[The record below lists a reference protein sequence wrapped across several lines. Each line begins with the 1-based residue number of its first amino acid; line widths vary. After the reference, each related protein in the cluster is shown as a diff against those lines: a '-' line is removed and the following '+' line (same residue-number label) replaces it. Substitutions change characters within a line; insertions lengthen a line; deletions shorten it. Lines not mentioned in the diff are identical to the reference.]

1 MNHYSTKISRLPGEW
16 EPHAATWITWPC
28 RLSVW
33 PDYAATCRAYAQ
45 VINAVAETEPVYLIT
60 NPEHKAIAQ
69 KLCSV
74 QNVTFIDTFSA
85 DDSWSRDTSPLFII
99 ENNTLR
105 ATCWQ
110 FNAWG
115 EKFSPYDRDAA
126 LSEHIAQYLKIPSI
140 TIPMILEGGSVHSN
154 GQGTLLT
161 TKECLL
167 NPNRNPKLTQENIEE
182 NLKKHLHANKVIWL
196 NRGIDGDVDT
206 DGHIDNAACFIDEN
220 RILIQSCDDQNDP
233 NFHSFKE
240 NKAILLENTDAHGKP
255 FVIHEIPQPSRS
267 FIDHE
272 RVPLSYINFYFANEI
287 IILPTFDSPKTDD
300 VAEQIFHDLFPNRT
314 IIPVPAW
321 PILQGGGGIHCI
333 TMQQPLWGD
342 RK

>member
-1 MNHYSTKISRLPGEW
+1 MNHHSTKISRLPGEW

-45 VINAVAETEPVYLIT
+45 VINAVAETERVYLIT

-69 KLCSV
+69 KLCSAH
-74 QNVTFIDTFSA
+74 NVTFIDTFSA

-126 LSEHIAQYLKIPSI
+126 LSQHIVQYLNMPSI
-140 TIPMILEGGSVHSN
+140 SIPMILEGGSVHSN
-154 GQGTLLT
+154 GEGTLLT

-167 NPNRNPKLTQENIEE
+167 NTNRNPKLTQENIEA
-182 NLKKHLHANKVIWL
+182 NLKKHLHADKVIWL
-196 NRGIDGDVDT
+196 NRGLDGDVDT
-206 DGHIDNAACFIDEN
+206 DGHIDNAACFIDEY

-233 NFHSFKE
+233 NFHYFQE
-240 NKAILLENTDAHGKP
+240 NKAILQESTDSHGKS
-255 FVIHEIPQPSRS
+255 FIIHEIPQPPRS
-267 FIDHE
+267 FINDE

-287 IILPTFDSPKTDD
+287 IILPTFESPKTDD
-300 VAEQIFHDLFPNRT
+300 VAKQIFHDIFPDRT
-314 IIPVPAW
+314 IISVPAW

-333 TMQQPLWGD
+333 TMQQPL
-342 RK
+342 